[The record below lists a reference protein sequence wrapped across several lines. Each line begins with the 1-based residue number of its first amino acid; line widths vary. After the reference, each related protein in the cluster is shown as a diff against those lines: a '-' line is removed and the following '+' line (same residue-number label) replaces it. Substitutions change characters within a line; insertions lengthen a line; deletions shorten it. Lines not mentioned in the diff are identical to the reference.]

1 MKLPAELQ
9 APSGRDTGSSQ
20 ISASGERQLF
30 VDALRGF
37 ALFGILIVNI
47 NAFATPYYGS
57 GVADPHESAASG
69 NFFPY
74 LISLLFETKFYLLFS
89 FLFGYSFTLQVQSAE
104 RADKPILPRLLRRQT
119 ALWVIGFAHA
129 VLLFH
134 GDILTTYAL
143 LGIVLWALRRCRE
156 TVLLRL
162 AVGLVIATAL
172 FWLGVGILTALD
184 PAQPDEAAAHA
195 AAGAALRAYRGTP
208 TTVVAQHLR
217 DLAQMWVITG
227 LMQAPTALAM
237 FICGLVA
244 GQRRLFAQVAH
255 LRPEL
260 RRVLFAGIVIGL
272 PGSALYAYGSVNL
285 MGSAWE
291 VLALSV
297 DLLTSPLLAGAY
309 VAAFLLLCQT
319 PGGRVLAGLL
329 APAGRTAL
337 SNYIAQSLVCAV
349 IFHAW
354 GFRLIGSIPP
364 HALFWLT
371 FAIFAAQLIL
381 SHLWM
386 GRFAYGPL
394 EWLLRMVTYFQ
405 LLPLRRSHRHEGG
418 QRGSIAR

>member
-1 MKLPAELQ
+1 MKLSAELQ
-9 APSGRDTGSSQ
+9 TPSACNTDTDQTST
-20 ISASGERQLF
+20 SGERQVV

-47 NAFATPYYGS
+47 NAFANPYYGS
-57 GVADPHESAASG
+57 GVTDPNAGAASG

-104 RADKPILPRLLRRQT
+104 RADKPILPRLLRRQ
-119 ALWVIGFAHA
+119 AGLWVIGLAHA

-143 LGIVLWALRRCRE
+143 LGIVLWALRKCRE
-156 TVLLRL
+156 PVLMRL
-162 AVGLVIATAL
+162 AVGLVIATAF
-172 FWLGVGILTALD
+172 FWLSVGILAALD
-184 PAQPDEAAAHA
+184 PAGPDEAAAYA
-195 AAGAALRAYRGTP
+195 AAEAALRAYRGTP

-255 LRPEL
+255 LRLQL
-260 RRVLFAGIVIGL
+260 RRVLVVGIAVGL
-272 PGSALYAYGSVNL
+272 PGSALYAYGSVYL
-285 MGSAWE
+285 IGSPWE
-291 VLALSV
+291 ILALSV
-297 DLLTSPLLAGAY
+297 DLATSPLLAGAY

-319 PGGRVLAGLL
+319 LGGRVLAGLL

-349 IFHAW
+349 IFHGW
-354 GFRLIGSIPP
+354 GFRLMGSIPP

-381 SHLWM
+381 NHLWM

-405 LLPLRRSHRHEGG
+405 FLPLRRNHRHGGG
-418 QRGSIAR
+418 QRGSTAR